1 MSRTSLFC
9 LPAAHLCAETLRCA
23 GTYNV
28 LWQAGVTADCN
39 LVFMTD
45 GIQIS
50 LVDEFDLQDK
60 LDNLPTGPGV
70 YQFKNKEGVILYV
83 GKAVNLRNRVRQYF
97 HQSRG
102 HEPRIASMVAK
113 IVDVEI
119 ITTDSEVEALILEAN
134 LIKLH
139 KPRYNVNLKDDKSYP
154 YIVITNEPY
163 PRVFVTR
170 RIKRDGS
177 RYFGPYTDVV
187 TMRSALKTVRNIFM
201 IRSCNFMIDD
211 DFIAKKRTRVCLDY
225 HIKKCE
231 GPCEGLVTKEHY
243 NEMIEHVAQ
252 VLTGKTGTVVEML
265 DQKMRT
271 AAAQLKF
278 EEAAQYR
285 DRVKQLEVYSSKQKV
300 VDVELRDRD
309 IVAMA
314 SEDDDACGVIFKI
327 REGKVIGR
335 QHYYMNGVEGKS
347 EAEIIE
353 TLVERYYLEA
363 VDIPS
368 EIIVSVLLES
378 QQILQRWLQVRK
390 GHVISILMPEGGEI
404 AKLLEMC
411 KKNAKFLLDELKLQK
426 LKQKDFIP
434 AAVTSLQRDLRL
446 AKPPRRIECFDISHF
461 QGTETVASMVVFVD
475 GKPKKSEY
483 RKFKIKSVVPSDIN
497 DFASMKE
504 VVYRRYKRVLDEAL
518 DLPDLI
524 MVDGGKGQL
533 SSAVESLKELGL
545 EHHPIISLAKRLE
558 DVFVPKESEPVS
570 IPKSSSALRLL
581 QQIRDEAHRFAITF
595 HRSLRDKRTLQTEL
609 DLIEGIGKKR
619 AKELLEAF
627 GSVQGVKFAT
637 TDQLIEAVGEKIAER
652 IQEYFEIEEI
662 DNGHL

>member
-1 MSRTSLFC
+1 MS
-9 LPAAHLCAETLRCA
+9 
-23 GTYNV
+23 
-28 LWQAGVTADCN
+28 
-39 LVFMTD
+39 D

-50 LVDEFDLQDK
+50 LVNAFDLQDK
-60 LDNLPTGPGV
+60 LDNLPTSPGV
-70 YQFKNKEGVILYV
+70 YQFKNKDAQILYV

-97 HQSRG
+97 HQSRN

-113 IVDVEI
+113 ISDLEI

-154 YIVITNEPY
+154 YIVVTNEPY

-170 RIKRDGS
+170 RIRRDGS
-177 RYFGPYTDVV
+177 RYFGPYTDVL
-187 TMRSALKTVRNIFM
+187 TMRAALKTVRDIFM

-211 DFIAKKRTRVCLDY
+211 EFIAKKKTRVCLDY

-243 NEMIEHVAQ
+243 QSMIANVEQ
-252 VLTGKTGTVVEML
+252 VLNGKVTVVLESLEKQMN
-265 DQKMRT
+265 
-271 AAAQLKF
+271 AAAEQLRF
-278 EEAAQYR
+278 EDAAHYR
-285 DRVKQLEVYSSKQKV
+285 DRMKELEIYSSKQKV

-309 IVAMA
+309 IVAA
-314 SEDDDACGVIFKI
+314 ATEDDDACGVIFKI

-347 EAEIIE
+347 ESEILE
-353 TLVERYYLEA
+353 TLVQRYYLEA
-363 VDIPS
+363 IDVPK
-368 EIIVSVLLES
+368 EIILSYDIESKTLIQQWLTLRRSGGVSFVL
-378 QQILQRWLQVRK
+378 
-390 GHVISILMPEGGEI
+390 PEGGEL
-404 AKLLEMC
+404 AKLIAMC
-411 KKNAKFLLDELKLQK
+411 RNNAKFLLDELKLQK

-434 AAVTSLQRDLRL
+434 AAVRSLQRDLRM
-446 AKPPRRIECFDISHF
+446 AKPPRKIECFDISHF

-483 RKFKIKSVVPSDIN
+483 RKFKIKSVAPAEVN

-504 VVYRRYKRVLDEAL
+504 VIYRRYKRVQDEAL
-518 DLPDLI
+518 ELPELI

-533 SSAVESLKELGL
+533 SSALESLAELHL
-545 EHHPIISLAKRLE
+545 DQHPIISLAKRLE
-558 DVFVPKESEPVS
+558 EVFVPGQSDPLP

-581 QQIRDEAHRFAITF
+581 QQVRDEAHRFAITF

-637 TDQLIEAVGEKIAER
+637 PEQLTEVVGEKTAQK
-652 IQEYFEIEEI
+652 IQEYFDTDESAPEPSSAPQSA
-662 DNGHL
+662 

>member
-1 MSRTSLFC
+1 M
-9 LPAAHLCAETLRCA
+9 P
-23 GTYNV
+23 
-28 LWQAGVTADCN
+28 
-39 LVFMTD
+39 D

-50 LVDEFDLQDK
+50 LVDAFNLQDK
-60 LDNLPTGPGV
+60 LDNLPTSSGV
-70 YQFKNKEGVILYV
+70 YQFKNREGLILYV

-97 HQSRG
+97 HTSRN

-113 IVDVEI
+113 ISDLEI

-154 YIVITNEPY
+154 YIVVTNEPY

-170 RIKRDGS
+170 RIRKDGS
-177 RYFGPYTDVV
+177 RYFGPYTDVN

-201 IRSCNFMIDD
+201 IRSCNFLITDE
-211 DFIAKKRTRVCLDY
+211 FIAKKRTRVCLDY

-243 NEMIEHVAQ
+243 SEMIDHVAK
-252 VLTGKTGTVVEML
+252 VLTGKTNHVRDLLEG
-265 DQKMRT
+265 KMKSV
-271 AAAQLKF
+271 AAELKF

-285 DRVKQLEVYSSKQKV
+285 DKIKQLEVYTSKQKV

-309 IVAMA
+309 IVAFA
-314 SEDDDACGVIFKI
+314 KEDDDACGVIFKI

-335 QHYYMNGVEGKS
+335 QHYFMNGVEGKNES
-347 EAEIIE
+347 EIVE
-353 TLVERYYLEA
+353 TLVQRYYLEA

-368 EIIVSVLLES
+368 EIILSVELES
-378 QQILQRWLQVRK
+378 KQILERWLQIRK
-390 GHVISILMPEGGEI
+390 GHVLSILMPEGGDI
-404 AKLLEMC
+404 SKLVDMC
-411 KKNAKFLLDELKLQK
+411 KKNAKYLLDELKLQK

-434 AAVTSLQRDLRL
+434 AAVSSLQRDLRM
-446 AKPPRRIECFDISHF
+446 AKSPRRIECFDISHF

-483 RKFKIKSVVPSDIN
+483 RKFKIKTVAARDVN

-504 VVYRRYKRVLDEAL
+504 VVFRRYKRVLEENL
-518 DLPDLI
+518 EMPDLI

-545 EHHPIISLAKRLE
+545 ENRSIISLAKRLE
-558 DVFVPKESEPVS
+558 DVFIPEQSEPVS
-570 IPKSSSALRLL
+570 IPKTSSALRLL
-581 QQIRDEAHRFAITF
+581 QQVRDEAHRFAITF

-637 TDQLIEAVGEKIAER
+637 PEQLEEVIGEKIAAK
-652 IQEYFEIEEI
+652 ILEYFEIEQPET
-662 DNGHL
+662 NSPTSAGK

>member
-1 MSRTSLFC
+1 MS
-9 LPAAHLCAETLRCA
+9 
-23 GTYNV
+23 
-28 LWQAGVTADCN
+28 
-39 LVFMTD
+39 D

-50 LVDEFDLQDK
+50 LVDKFDLQDK
-60 LDNLPTGPGV
+60 LDNLPTSPGV
-70 YQFKNKEGVILYV
+70 YQFKNKEGIILYV
-83 GKAVNLRNRVRQYF
+83 GKAVNVRNRVRQYF
-97 HQSRG
+97 HASRN

-113 IVDVEI
+113 ISDLEI

-154 YIVITNEPY
+154 YIVVTNEPY

-170 RIKRDGS
+170 RIRRDGS
-177 RYFGPYTDVV
+177 RYFGPYTDVA
-187 TMRSALKTVRNIFM
+187 TMRGALKTVRDIFM
-201 IRSCNFMIDD
+201 IRSCNFFITEE
-211 DFIAKKRTRVCLDY
+211 FIAKKRTRVCLDY

-231 GPCEGLVTKEHY
+231 GPCEGLVSQERY
-243 NEMIEHVAQ
+243 NEMIRQVEQ
-252 VLTGKTGTVVEML
+252 VLIGKNNVVL
-265 DQKMRT
+265 DLLDRQMS
-271 AAAQLKF
+271 
-278 EEAAQYR
+278 EAAQNLHFEDAAKFR
-285 DRVKQLEVYSSKQKV
+285 DRMKELQVYSSRQKV

-314 SEDDDACGVIFKI
+314 QEDDDACGVIFKI

-335 QHYYMNGVEGKS
+335 QHYYMNGVEGKTES
-347 EAEIIE
+347 EIIE

-368 EIIVSVLLES
+368 EIIVSVVMES
-378 QQILQRWLQVRK
+378 EQILQRWLQLRK
-390 GHVISILMPEGGEI
+390 GHVISILMPEGGDI
-404 AKLLEMC
+404 LKLVEMC
-411 KKNAKFLLDELKLQK
+411 KKNAKFLLDELKFQK
-426 LKQKDFIP
+426 LKQKDFVP
-434 AAVTSLQRDLRL
+434 AAISSLQRDLRL
-446 AKPPRRIECFDISHF
+446 KNPPRRIECFDISHF

-483 RKFKIKSVVPSDIN
+483 RKFKIKTVAPADVN

-504 VVYRRYKRVLDEAL
+504 VIFRRYKRVQEDNLDMT
-518 DLPDLI
+518 DLI

-533 SSAVESLKELGL
+533 SSAMESLKELGL
-545 EHHPIISLAKRLE
+545 ETHPIISLAKRLE
-558 DVFVPKESEPVS
+558 DVFVPNESEPVS

-619 AKELLEAF
+619 AKELLESF

-637 TDQLIEAVGEKIAER
+637 IEQLTEVVGEKVAQK
-652 IQEYFEIEEI
+652 IQEYFDVESQEVSSSSM
-662 DNGHL
+662 DRK